1 MSWHYKI
8 FCVNVNYGI
17 QNEFR
22 SLHLHKIMDS
32 AMKRLS
38 VLLPTLGYSMPPL
51 LI

>member
-17 QNEFR
+17 QYEFR
-22 SLHLHKIMDS
+22 SLHLHKIFYS

-38 VLLPTLGYSMPPL
+38 VLLPALGYSMSPL
-51 LI
+51 LL